1 MLENGKKYLV
11 TTNDWFFGPDGE
23 NYRAAWG
30 TCYIKNIKEVFG
42 FDPIRPSTNWYL
54 VVGKEGKEAI
64 IAGCQIHYAVRC
76 EEITNNVLKGIMY
89 TDKDMGIQ
97 RKADRIYMAE

>member
-1 MLENGKKYLV
+1 MVENGKKYLI

-23 NYRAAWG
+23 NYKAVWG
-30 TCYIKNIKEVFG
+30 TCYVKNIKEVFG

-54 VVGKEGKEAI
+54 VVGKENKEVI

-76 EEITNNVLKGIMY
+76 EKMNNKLLGVTFLE
-89 TDKDMGIQ
+89 KDTGVV
-97 RKADRIYMAE
+97 RSADRIYIAE